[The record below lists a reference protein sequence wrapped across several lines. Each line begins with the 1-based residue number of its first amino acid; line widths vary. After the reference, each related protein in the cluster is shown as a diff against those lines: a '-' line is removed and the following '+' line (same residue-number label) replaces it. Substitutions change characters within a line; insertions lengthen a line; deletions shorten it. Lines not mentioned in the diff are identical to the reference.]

1 MREFFQR
8 VLGDPATVRKFVV
21 AFVGAV
27 GVAISQG
34 LLPEAVTSWFT
45 VVVAF
50 LTALGVY
57 AVPNA
62 KDPINVNQRLGI
74 NTERGAITVVEALLI
89 VLVSVVT
96 VVLVVWL
103 L

>member
-21 AFVGAV
+21 ALVGAV

-62 KDPINVNQRLGI
+62 KDPVNVNQRLGI
-74 NTERGAITVVEALLI
+74 STERGSVSVIE
-89 VLVSVVT
+89 VLVI
-96 VVLVVWL
+96 VVLIILILVLVGVL
-103 L
+103 